1 MTWFEQAQF
10 CNDVGIFR
18 FIRWCG
24 RNHHESHVKSH
35 FSQKRLSCPNIK
47 SVFRHTQK
55 RSVTVTLVTYR
66 THISTHPRNVRQ
78 GSTMACLGWWMVQ
91 ATTWPARARARILSI
106 TQRAW
111 EVVVFP
117 SFTSEK
123 VIFEVTLQGI
133 NISHLGKR
141 KIIFKMPFLGDML
154 VPWRVF
160 EVSGQIGNLLRYSG
174 VNMTQIFEV
183 SPH

>member
-133 NISHLGKR
+133 NISHDFGKR
-141 KIIFKMPFLGDML
+141 KIIDLKCHFWGICDRSLEG
-154 VPWRVF
+154 
-160 EVSGQIGNLLRYSG
+160 SGQIGHLLRYSG